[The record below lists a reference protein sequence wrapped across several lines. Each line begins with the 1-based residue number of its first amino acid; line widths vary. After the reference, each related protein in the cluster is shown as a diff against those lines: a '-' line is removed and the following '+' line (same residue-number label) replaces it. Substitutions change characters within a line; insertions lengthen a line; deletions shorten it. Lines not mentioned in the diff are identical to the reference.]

1 MTRVNGSIG
10 FSLLVIGLMSASAC
24 LVCGGEYAFDLPSD
38 DRWQY
43 PFNFNAG
50 RRATASCFGSTSDP
64 NFTTFNDR
72 DGIFI
77 VAWRTHLQ
85 IPTGLP
91 AGSYDIRSVR
101 VILTHQG
108 ATPASPSGANWPV
121 DLTPDEW
128 ATMAYPIG
136 DVDFGQP
143 IELFGAG
150 FGPTFTYANW
160 TETSTY
166 VGGDDQDLVPRDPFP
181 FMFEG
186 NTSTKK
192 HVEDNV
198 KDQFTPVPWAVG
210 TPVGYTPG
218 NQQTTFPVQFDINL
232 ALSNGNVLSYY
243 QNQLA
248 GGRVFAIV
256 TSLRETFK
264 QASSGF
270 PTFFTKEGAALDPN
284 GKAPELIITAVPSG
298 DSNGDGHRGLVDA
311 ISLANCVSGPDMLP
325 LPITGLDT
333 LQCLFL
339 FDFDEDGDVD
349 LADAGTFARRRN

>member
-1 MTRVNGSIG
+1 MMRNVHSIAIP
-10 FSLLVIGLMSASAC
+10 LLIMGAAGASSRA
-24 LVCGGEYAFDLPSD
+24 VVAGEYLFDTPSD

-64 NFTTFNDR
+64 NYTTFNDR
-72 DGIFI
+72 DGILI
-77 VAWRTHLQ
+77 LAWRTHLQ
-85 IPTGLP
+85 IPTGLQ
-91 AGSYDIRSVR
+91 AKSYDIRSVR
-101 VILTHQG
+101 VMLTHQG
-108 ATPASPSGANWPV
+108 ATPASPSGATWPV

-128 ATMAYPIG
+128 STMAYPIS

-150 FGPTFTYANW
+150 FGPSFTYANW
-160 TETSTY
+160 TETSTF
-166 VGGDDQDLVPRDPFP
+166 VGGDDQDLIPRDPFP
-181 FMFEG
+181 FMFDG

-198 KDQFTPVPWAVG
+198 KDHFTPVPWAVG
-210 TPVGYTPG
+210 MPNGYTPG
-218 NQQTTFPVQFDINL
+218 NQPAPFAVQFDVDL
-232 ALSNGNVLSYY
+232 AMSNGQVLSYY

-256 TSLRETFK
+256 NSLRETFK
-264 QASSGF
+264 QAPSGF

-284 GKAPELIITAVPSG
+284 GKAPELVITAVPSG
-298 DSNGDGHRGLVDA
+298 DSNGDGYRGLVDA
-311 ISLANCVSGPDMLP
+311 NSLADCLSGPEMLP
-325 LPITGLDT
+325 WPVETLDT
-333 LQCLFL
+333 AKCLFL

-349 LADAGTFARRRN
+349 LADAGTFAGRRN